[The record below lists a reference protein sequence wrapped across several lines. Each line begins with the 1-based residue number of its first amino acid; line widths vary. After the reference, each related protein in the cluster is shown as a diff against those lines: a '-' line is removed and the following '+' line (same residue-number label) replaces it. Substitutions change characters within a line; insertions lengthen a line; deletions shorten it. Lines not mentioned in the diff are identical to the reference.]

1 VLFAVVSL
9 TAVASGSDYY
19 KTRTLVNH
27 TGEVSTSTTT
37 YDAGNV
43 SISGTIEVSATSNVV
58 VYYTAEGSLT
68 NTNDILRLR
77 CTIGGDTDIAH
88 ISDIKFVDYSNV
100 NVTTSAVFY
109 IQKSAGSHQVKIWFR
124 SSTGDTVK
132 LRNQT
137 LTAVAYPTSLSV
149 ANHDAAAKKM
159 SSTTYADA
167 LSAGTLSVSSGNDI
181 LIYYSAEGNTTV
193 PAEVLHVRCLADSSE
208 AKLSDIK
215 LVDYAT
221 QNLTRSTVF
230 YNETS
235 LPAGSYTIKAQY
247 RSSTGDGVTLRNQ
260 TLIAVS
266 CPDANLVANSSAA
279 EVSTS
284 ETTYG
289 ATNVWNA
296 GTITTD
302 TTSDVIVYYT
312 AEGSLA
318 DTDDILRI
326 QCKIGDSVASISDIK
341 FVDAYSTNITM
352 SAVFYLA
359 NLDAGSYPVKIGYR
373 SSNGNEVT
381 LRNQT
386 LAAVARKAAPP
397 PPLPVP
403 EFSPVGLVALIA
415 ILSAVLAVATLMRRE
430 K

>member
-1 VLFAVVSL
+1 MLFAVFSL

-37 YDAGNV
+37 YATALDAG
-43 SISGTIEVSATSNVV
+43 TIDVATTSNVV

-68 NTNDILRLR
+68 DPNDILRLR
-77 CTIGGDTDIAH
+77 CTIGSDSDVAQ

-109 IQKSAGSHQVKIWFR
+109 LPKSAGSYPVKIWFR
-124 SSTGDTVK
+124 SSNGNTVK

-149 ANHDAAAKKM
+149 AASSTGDNKRG
-159 SSTTYADA
+159 STTYADA
-167 LSAGTLSVSSGNDI
+167 LNAGTLTVSSGDDI

-193 PAEVLHVRCLADSSE
+193 PGEVLHVRCLADSSE

-221 QNLTRSTVF
+221 QNITRSTVF

-235 LPAGSYTIKAQY
+235 LPAGSYTIKAQF

-266 CPDANLVANSSAA
+266 CPDANLVANSYGGY
-279 EVSTS
+279 VSTDN
-284 ETTYG
+284 TTYDP
-289 ATNVWNA
+289 NDVWNA
-296 GTITTD
+296 GTLTTD

-312 AEGSLA
+312 AEGNLA
-318 DTDDILRI
+318 NTDDILRI
-326 QCKIGDSVASISDIK
+326 QCKIGDNVASISDIK
-341 FVDAYSTNITM
+341 FVDAYSTNITT
-352 SAVFYLA
+352 SAVFYSADLPP
-359 NLDAGSYPVKIGYR
+359 GSYPIKVGYR

-386 LAAVARKAAPP
+386 LVAVARKAAPP
-397 PPLPVP
+397 PPAPVP
-403 EFSPVGLVALIA
+403 EFSPVGLLAFIA
-415 ILSAVLAVATLMRRE
+415 IVSAVLAVVTMKKKRE
-430 K
+430 Q